1 MGARHPNPRLLKIHR
16 CYTVEQLAAALKL
29 HKNTIRRWAKDG
41 LRSID
46 DRRPTM
52 FRGIDAADFL
62 RSRRQ
67 AGKRPCRPGEIYCLK
82 CPAPKIPAGLIADPI
97 GQTDRCGS
105 HE

>member
-52 FRGIDAADFL
+52 FRGMDAADFL
-62 RSRRQ
+62 RSLRQ
-67 AGKRPCRPGEIYCLK
+67 AGKRPCRPREISSLK
-82 CPAPKIPAGLIADPI
+82 CRPPKIPPPLIAPPI
-97 GQTDRCGS
+97 PKSTPAPP
-105 HE
+105 